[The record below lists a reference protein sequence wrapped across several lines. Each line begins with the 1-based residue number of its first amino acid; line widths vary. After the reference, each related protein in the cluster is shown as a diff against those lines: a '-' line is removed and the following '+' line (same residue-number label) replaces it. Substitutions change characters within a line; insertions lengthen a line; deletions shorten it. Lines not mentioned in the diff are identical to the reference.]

1 MKMPKFRPPPTASA
15 SRMTWVPATM
25 CLSCPMPIRAGKIIR
40 ICSPSTQG
48 GGFIWAACHA
58 VSALENVDDPGDP
71 DSDPDMNFL
80 SEHALVL
87 WGDHGDGTPPYQ
99 YNNSE
104 ADNPIM
110 QFMGNVDSA
119 TQNGSE
125 QIYLPDALGWRPT
138 TTIVGW
144 DPDHP
149 DIPGVSPGEAA
160 VFAYGRGFG
169 NPEQWARDV

>member
-1 MKMPKFRPPPTASA
+1 
-15 SRMTWVPATM
+15 
-25 CLSCPMPIRAGKIIR
+25 
-40 ICSPSTQG
+40 
-48 GGFIWAACHA
+48 
-58 VSALENVDDPGDP
+58 
-71 DSDPDMNFL
+71 MNFL

-110 QFMGNVDSA
+110 QFMGNIDSA

-149 DIPGVSPGEAA
+149 DIPGVSPGQAA

-169 NPEQWARDV
+169 DPDNGLVMYEGRA